1 MGSLTYNLTIMRIYK
16 SSIKSIYPKTVSEGS
31 ILKKV
36 RKAIFQGFTCPA
48 RHYTPAPE
56 LLCHKMPM
64 GKTHGPSV
72 LRYCT

>member
-1 MGSLTYNLTIMRIYK
+1 MGSLTYNLRIYK

-48 RHYTPAPE
+48 RHYTQ
-56 LLCHKMPM
+56 LLSYCATRCQWEKH
-64 GKTHGPSV
+64 TV
-72 LRYCT
+72 LPF